1 MDDLKR
7 NVSRRARFFNDF
19 RIRELFRL
27 VIIPF
32 SQFATPARRT
42 YPVKA

>member
-32 SQFATPARRT
+32 SQFTAPATWT
-42 YPVKA
+42 HPVKA